1 MNPLHTYFPIFP
13 AKRGEFNALK
23 HLQQDVLKHIM
34 PIFEIP
40 VGDWKKF
47 SKIDFVNKKIKNLDE
62 LVNTTHISN
71 LAIDTYYYSTN
82 EQILENGRHIFEYIY
97 NSLVQLN
104 HCVVPIIGY
113 DRWFNSRDSTYQ
125 TTLSKMEFKTAPYF
139 IIRLDGEA
147 LDDSDDP
154 DYFLEQIEEILHGI
168 KATAQQCL
176 LLVDLKSIVKKSLP
190 DLIGMTERI
199 TEALSSLNPL
209 SIVISG
215 SSIPETIDKAVDEPD
230 SCGLWLRKESLI
242 WQNLTTVFPQISI
255 KYSDYGVKAP
265 SGKESVPAGD
275 NANGKIRYTT
285 ENHYYI
291 ARGHKIGIDHNFS
304 QMHILA
310 TKIVSSSYFEDDPS
324 SWADNEIKKTSNRER
339 TSGNHETWITI
350 DTNRHI
356 QHILEEVNYKILV

>member
-13 AKRGEFNALK
+13 AKRGEFSALK
-23 HLQQDVLKHIM
+23 HHQQDVLKHVM

-47 SKIDFVNKKIKNLDE
+47 SKIDFINKKIELLDE
-62 LVNTTHISN
+62 LVNTTKISN
-71 LAIDTYYYSTN
+71 LAIDTYYYSAN
-82 EQILENGRHIFEYIY
+82 EQILENGRHIFEYMY

-104 HCVVPIIGY
+104 RCVVPIIGY

-168 KATAQQCL
+168 KATAQKCL

-190 DLIGMTERI
+190 ELLAKTQRI
-199 TEALSSLNPL
+199 AETLSNLEPLAL
-209 SIVISG
+209 VVSG
-215 SSIPETIDKAVDEPD
+215 SSFPETIDKAVDEPD
-230 SCGLWLRKESLI
+230 SCGLLLRKESLI
-242 WQNLTTVFPQISI
+242 WQNLIKTTPSLSI

-265 SGKESVPAGD
+265 IGKEDIPVGD
-275 NANGKIRYTT
+275 KANGKIRYTT
-285 ENHYYI
+285 DNHYYI
-291 ARGHKIGIDHNFS
+291 ARGHMIKLDHNFS
-304 QMHILA
+304 QMQSLA
-310 TKIVSSSYFEDDPS
+310 TKIVNSSYFENDPT
-324 SWADNEIKKTSNRER
+324 SWADNEIKKVSNQER
-339 TSGNHETWITI
+339 TTGGHETWVTI